1 MKSSDNQQTSYIRL
15 ALTLCAALLLC
26 TATAGADV
34 RQEAGSALSSLHQN
48 ADAQK
53 FPDDMKSLELVFEV
67 AQRYFSTNNLET
79 ADRFY
84 LLALQ
89 KSRIIESMLKMSDV
103 VDVLPPP
110 DPETPLEPALTEI
123 PAETAV
129 AEVPAEPCSERLVG
143 SKGVYTVV
151 KADTVRLVAA
161 KLGVTQQHLRSMNG
175 LDARAFLK
183 VGQKLAYNNLKI
195 IPRQMKDGIIIN
207 IPDRTLYYFQQGA
220 LVTSLPVAL
229 GSVIKTDKYIWQTPV
244 GKFKIT
250 AKMKDPTWTVPPSIQ
265 TEMVEQG
272 KEVITTLPP
281 GPENPLGKY
290 AIRTSIPG
298 ILIHSTTRPSSI
310 YSFSSHGCIRL
321 SPNQME
327 EFFPQIKVNTRGEII
342 YKPVKLAVTENGRVY
357 LEVHHDVYNK
367 SASLVAEARKM
378 VEKEKVSELVDWEK
392 FKAVVKRKS
401 GVAEDITLS
410 SAVLTS
416 TKSNHPQ
423 PLLIKE
429 GSLNPP
435 LDSGGARGGKV
446 YWN

>member
-1 MKSSDNQQTSYIRL
+1 MKSSTNQQPSYVRA
-15 ALTLCAALLLC
+15 ALTLCIALLLC
-26 TATAGADV
+26 AATASADV
-34 RQEAGSALSSLHQN
+34 RQEAESALSSLQQN
-48 ADAQK
+48 VDARK

-67 AQRYFSTNNLET
+67 AQRYSSNNQPET

-89 KSRIIESMLKMSDV
+89 KSRIIESMLKMSEVADASP
-103 VDVLPPP
+103 LPE
-110 DPETPLEPALTEI
+110 PETPVEPAVAEI
-123 PAETAV
+123 PAETA
-129 AEVPAEPCSERLVG
+129 SDRLVG
-143 SKGVYTVV
+143 AKGVYTVV

-161 KLGVTQQHLRSMNG
+161 KLGVSQQHLRSMNA
-175 LDARAFLK
+175 LDARAYLTI
-183 VGQKLAYNNLKI
+183 GQKLAYNNLKI

-207 IPDRTLYYFQQGA
+207 IPDRTLYYFKQGA

-229 GSVIKTDKYIWQTPV
+229 GSVVKNEKYVWQTPV

-250 AKMKDPTWTVPPSIQ
+250 AKMKDPIWTVPPSIQ

-272 KEVITTLPP
+272 KEVITKLPP

-327 EFFPQIKVNTRGEII
+327 ELFPQIKVNTKGEII
-342 YKPVKLAVTENGRVY
+342 YKPVKLAVTEKGRVY

-367 SASLVAEARKM
+367 STSLVAEARQM
-378 VEKEKVSELVDWEK
+378 VEKQKLSELVDWEK

-401 GVAEDITLS
+401 GVAEDI
-410 SAVLTS
+410 
-416 TKSNHPQ
+416 
-423 PLLIKE
+423 
-429 GSLNPP
+429 SL
-435 LDSGGARGGKV
+435 
-446 YWN
+446 